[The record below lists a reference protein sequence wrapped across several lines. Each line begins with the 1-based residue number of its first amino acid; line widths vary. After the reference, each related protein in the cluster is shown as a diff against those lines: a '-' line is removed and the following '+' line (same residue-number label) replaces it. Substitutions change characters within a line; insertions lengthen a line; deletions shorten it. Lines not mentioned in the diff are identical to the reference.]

1 MEIPIPVYK
10 NPIVVFM
17 GVPGVGKSVL
27 AKQVAEN
34 LEFTV
39 FSFNRYAMMMTMRR
53 DINPISDKIRKFQAE
68 GKPIDDPTK
77 VEVVSNFF
85 RCTMA
90 KSKGLLFDAFPENL
104 ALMEKLK
111 DIMPIK
117 AVINLTTKEDILME
131 KFAGRRECTKCFI
144 SRSVYNVAKI
154 NKDGYDLD
162 PLLPT
167 KEKDKCDQCKGDL
180 VQSDADKPEA
190 VAERIKKYKD
200 ETASLEEYFRK
211 QGILKDFECKKGVKD
226 VPLLEAEIRKL
237 IA

>member
-1 MEIPIPVYK
+1 
-10 NPIVVFM
+10 M

-27 AKQVAEN
+27 AKQVAEK
-34 LEFTV
+34 LEFTA
-39 FSFNRYAMMMTMRR
+39 FSFNQYAMMMTMRR
-53 DINPISDKIRKFQAE
+53 DINPISDKIRKFQSE

-131 KFAGRRECTKCFI
+131 KFAGCAYFVKRAIVRSDTYVRQEGLTCNQYNSSSQRCSKGLRSGICAGHRGSSTQNSSNQVFMDPVLCTGAQSCLNRKGLSQTVLTKTEPYNCLKCLC
-144 SRSVYNVAKI
+144 N
-154 NKDGYDLD
+154 LWH
-162 PLLPT
+162 
-167 KEKDKCDQCKGDL
+167 
-180 VQSDADKPEA
+180 
-190 VAERIKKYKD
+190 
-200 ETASLEEYFRK
+200 
-211 QGILKDFECKKGVKD
+211 
-226 VPLLEAEIRKL
+226 
-237 IA
+237 